1 MTTNHAMIGNQIT
14 VIDSINSNIQILGS
28 NYKLRTAIVEVITK
42 NNIKTSGDSEFF
54 YVVKK
59 MLPDQTIGLNSPNT
73 NQVFNRSFSFPGN
86 YRLPSGSSNAINL
99 NTEHSVENFNNL
111 IAVSWI
117 QNDSSKVVIQSSWSD
132 AAKVI
137 ISDSVICSYD
147 DSIVVYAFGGRIMLG
162 QQNLGSNLVRL
173 KPTTATQYVFRSFD
187 GLKNI
192 PFTIYVDDSISITPN
207 VTNVN
212 FNTCGS
218 NSPFIIGGT
227 TTYGQSKT
235 FSWYLNDTLLGGKTL
250 SIDTFRL
257 GGVYK
262 LRVTSHRGCF
272 AEQAFNVSSLNPVFS
287 PNFSSNRQ
295 NATSAPFDFTFAN
308 QTPSLTA
315 YNYTWHWGDGTK
327 DTSGNPIVFKT
338 YFANGTYTVKLVAAD
353 KNTGCKDSITKTNY
367 IICSGLLPLNFTSFK
382 TQPSCFG
389 FSNASITVNASG
401 GAGSYLYRI
410 NNGVYQS
417 NNIFNNLGAGA
428 YTIQVKDANSTEVGK
443 TDTIVNPAPV
453 SIGGITGDAL
463 VGVGSLKP
471 YQITAQNGAIY
482 AWNIIN
488 GTLLAGNGT
497 NSIQVQW
504 GSTIGFGKINI
515 SITKNGCSAT
525 DSLVVTL
532 SVNPITISTL
542 KQNESCPGASN
553 GSIVINATNGNPP
566 YLYALNNGTYQIS
579 NTFNNLTG
587 GIYFVQLKDNNQIVA
602 NKYDTILT
610 GIKPTAS
617 AIVGPTIVG
626 PLDIDNYIVGQ
637 QMGVSYTWDVL
648 GGVIVNGQNTNVVQV
663 AWGSVTT
670 LGKVTVRI
678 INSFGCSDSSQL
690 VVNIGS
696 VGVKEE
702 MQLNEALIY
711 PNPSFGGFT
720 VEIPKNKIQK
730 VEIINSLGELIG
742 DYKLVQSKE
751 NQLEVYLNSGTGI
764 YLINIYTNSG
774 IIRQKILLIK

>member
-1 MTTNHAMIGNQIT
+1 MNICGIAGNFALGASTTYPGP
-14 VIDSINSNIQILGS
+14 
-28 NYKLRTAIVEVITK
+28 
-42 NNIKTSGDSEFF
+42 KTSAW
-54 YVVKK
+54 
-59 MLPDQTIGLNSPNT
+59 
-73 NQVFNRSFSFPGN
+73 
-86 YRLPSGSSNAINL
+86 YR
-99 NTEHSVENFNNL
+99 
-111 IAVSWI
+111 
-117 QNDSSKVVIQSSWSD
+117 
-132 AAKVI
+132 
-137 ISDSVICSYD
+137 
-147 DSIVVYAFGGRIMLG
+147 
-162 QQNLGSNLVRL
+162 
-173 KPTTATQYVFRSFD
+173 
-187 GLKNI
+187 
-192 PFTIYVDDSISITPN
+192 
-207 VTNVN
+207 
-212 FNTCGS
+212 
-218 NSPFIIGGT
+218 
-227 TTYGQSKT
+227 
-235 FSWYLNDTLLGGKTL
+235 NDTLIKTGTL
-250 SIDTFRL
+250 VDSFNFPGL
-257 GGVYK
+257 YK
-262 LRVTSHRGCF
+262 LTLTGNFGCNSSVTYQVNRVN
-272 AEQAFNVSSLNPVFS
+272 AVFS

-308 QTPSLTA
+308 QTPSLSA
-315 YNYTWHWGDGTK
+315 YSYTWHWGDGTK
-327 DTSGNPIVFKT
+327 DTSSNPIVFKT

-389 FSNASITVNASG
+389 ISNASITVNASG